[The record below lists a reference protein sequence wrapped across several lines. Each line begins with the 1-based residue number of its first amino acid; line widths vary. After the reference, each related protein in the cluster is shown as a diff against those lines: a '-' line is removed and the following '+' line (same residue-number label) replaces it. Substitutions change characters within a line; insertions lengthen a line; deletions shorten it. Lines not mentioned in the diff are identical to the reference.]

1 MPRIDA
7 DGFYFDFPER
17 WIASKYDDWAFY
29 REHWS
34 RIGNGIKSVDIVAV
48 SPDRTGWL
56 IEVKDYGEH
65 PRTKPSDLAQE
76 VVDKVLDT
84 LAAIL
89 PAAVNATDDPE
100 RTLAF
105 SLCRAERLRIVL
117 HLELPAAGSR
127 LHRNAVDPADVLQ
140 KLRQRLKPVDRTPI
154 VTAMAQMRGVPWR
167 VVRR

>member
-65 PRTKPSDLAQE
+65 PRTKPSDLAEE
-76 VVDKVLDT
+76 VIAKVLDT
-84 LAAIL
+84 LAAML
-89 PAAVNATDDPE
+89 PAAVNATVAAE
-100 RTLAF
+100 KTLAS

-117 HLELPAAGSR
+117 YLEPPAAGLR
-127 LHRNAVDPADVLQ
+127 PHRSAVDPADVLQ
-140 KLRQRLKPVDRTPI
+140 KLRQRIKPIDRHPI
-154 VTAMAQMRGVPWR
+154 VTTVAQMRGVPWQ
-167 VVRR
+167 VARR